1 MAQWSAK
8 WERASLRTSA
18 VGANGFF
25 ASRSDAGIDSLR
37 AVFATYASIADG
49 LSRALKPCR
58 IVTHPNAAAPAMP
71 AAEIDRRR
79 VRFLMRLSLLGACTY
94 LEWDV
99 DLTHWAIDS
108 AWLGRSFEAVREQV
122 GLQRK

>member
-49 LSRALKPCR
+49 LSRALKPRR

-71 AAEIDRRR
+71 AAVIDRRT
-79 VRFLMRLSLLGACTY
+79 VRFRMRIPLLRACAH

-99 DLTHWAIDS
+99 DLTHRLVDS
-108 AWLGRSFEAVREQV
+108 TGLRRSFKAVRE
-122 GLQRK
+122 